1 MPKEKQAR
9 FYKRREKARSSK
21 LKDWTILLL
30 TLVLAVYG
38 FSLVRQLTLSE
49 AKGTTEESVSVRI
62 QVLNGCGQSGLA
74 EQIRDRLISQRWGNL
89 NFDVVDVN
97 NFNDQ
102 PISHTL
108 ILDRKGEN
116 RKAVKVANALGIDE
130 ENVFLKKLE
139 DNYLDI
145 DVTLVLGI
153 DYPQMLK
160 KCNQT
165 GAEK

>member
-9 FYKRREKARSSK
+9 FYKRKEKPKSSK
-21 LKDWTILLL
+21 LKDWTILFL
-30 TLVLAVYG
+30 TLILAIYAL
-38 FSLVRQLTLSE
+38 SLVRHLTLNE
-49 AKGTTEESVSVRI
+49 AKGTTEAPINVRI
-62 QVLNGCGQSGLA
+62 QVLNGCGQGGLA
-74 EQIRDRLISQRWGNL
+74 EKIRDYLISQKWGNL
-89 NFDVVDVN
+89 TFDVVDVN

-116 RKAVKVANALGIDE
+116 QKAIKVADVLGVSRA
-130 ENVFLKKLE
+130 NVLAKKLE

-145 DVTLVLGI
+145 DVTLVVGT
-153 DYPQMLK
+153 DYPQAFK
-160 KCNQT
+160 KYNQT